1 MLTSYHVHSN
11 LSDGIADMEQ
21 MVLAAIGAELNEVG
35 ISDHYLMLPDGHT
48 LDWSMPLDYLPQYV
62 EKVLALKDKYKEDIV
77 VRLGIEADYQPDTVE
92 ELRSKL
98 AEFPFDYVLGSVHIV
113 DGFPIDDA
121 PDYWEAIDQD
131 RRNHISSTYWD
142 RIKELADSRVFDIAG
157 HLDLHK
163 KFAYLPTIDLT
174 DKIDTAL
181 DSIAAAGMC
190 LELNTSGWHKPIKEQ
205 YPSEKILRG
214 CLTRGIRVIV
224 TADAHEPE
232 HIRRDFEKATAL
244 ISELGIT
251 GEICYQARLTHI
263 IS

>member
-21 MVLAAIGAELNEVG
+21 MVLAAIGAGLKEVG
-35 ISDHYLMLPDGHT
+35 ISDHYLMFPNGQT
-48 LDWSMPLDYLPQYV
+48 LDWSMPLDFLPQYV
-62 EKVLALKDKYKEDIV
+62 ERVLALKEKYKEHII
-77 VRLGIEADYQPDTVE
+77 VRLGLEADYLPETVY
-92 ELRSKL
+92 ELKAKL
-98 AEFPFDYVLGSVHIV
+98 AEFPFDYVLGSVHVV
-113 DGFPIDDA
+113 DGFPIDDT

-131 RRNHISSTYWD
+131 KRNQISSTYWD

-174 DKIDTAL
+174 NKIDAAL

-190 LELNTSGWHKPIKEQ
+190 LELNTSGWHKPVKEQ
-205 YPSEKILRG
+205 YPSGNILRS
-214 CLTRGIRVIV
+214 CLKRGIQVIV

-244 ISELGIT
+244 LSELGIT
-251 GEICYQARLTHI
+251 GEIFYQARVAHI
-263 IS
+263 ID